1 MSKNSSSSPTKSKNV
16 SPLQRPTQTVSPKS
30 LLAKAFR
37 GELVPQDT
45 DDEPASVLLERI
57 KKEGAELIREE
68 DAEKKIKNPARFQLS
83 DTMRKITDIPDIDR
97 PREKLIRKGA
107 SSLSNVE
114 LLAVLIGKGFP
125 GRDVLQVASEID
137 RRFKDDLDKIGFE
150 ELIKIEG
157 IGETKASQILASF
170 ELARRYFGK
179 NDVKITFPADVL
191 PFVME
196 IRDKNQEYFVCISL
210 NGANEVIG
218 NRVVTVG
225 LLNANQVHPREIFS
239 DAIAERAASI
249 ILVHNH
255 PSGNTEPSHADI
267 AVTKRLIEAGEIL
280 GIRIHDHI
288 IVSRDGH
295 TSMKEKGLI

>member
-1 MSKNSSSSPTKSKNV
+1 
-16 SPLQRPTQTVSPKS
+16 
-30 LLAKAFR
+30 
-37 GELVPQDT
+37 
-45 DDEPASVLLERI
+45 
-57 KKEGAELIREE
+57 
-68 DAEKKIKNPARFQLS
+68 
-83 DTMRKITDIPDIDR
+83 MRKITDIPDIDK
-97 PREKLIRKGA
+97 PREKLIRRDV
-107 SSLSNVE
+107 STLSNVE
-114 LLAVLIGKGFP
+114 LLAVLIGRGVR
-125 GRDVLQVASEID
+125 GRDVLQVASEVD
-137 RRFKDDLDKIGFE
+137 RRFKDNLDRVGIE
-150 ELIKIEG
+150 ELTEIEG
-157 IGETKASQILASF
+157 IGKTKASQILAGF

-179 NDVKITFPADVL
+179 KDVKITFPADVL

-196 IRDKNQEYFVCISL
+196 IRDKNQEHFICISL

-280 GIRIHDHI
+280 GIKIHDHI
-288 IVSRDGH
+288 IVSRNGH
-295 TSMKEKGLI
+295 TSMKERGLI